1 MPYALMRKA
10 AEIAESKNLTAATV
24 QSAFDDITIET
35 YLNKM
40 AGFSLDDILG
50 SGQSSVNSVLSTVNS
65 NANLINKILSKM
77 TVSVNETELFDS
89 AFAPPI

>member
-1 MPYALMRKA
+1 M
-10 AEIAESKNLTAATV
+10 
-24 QSAFDDITIET
+24 QSAFDDITIEA

-77 TVSVNETELFDS
+77 TVSVNETSCSTVRLLRDLKEILEKFHERCTGND
-89 AFAPPI
+89 FR